1 MVDEFAP
8 DPMNTPDPVDED
20 RPSVPIHPPTV
31 LFAALVL
38 GYVIR
43 LFVGG
48 RMPLPR
54 AFAEGVGGALILVSL
69 GLVISAVSRFAE
81 EGETLKPDTPSR
93 SLLREGPYR
102 FSRNPIYLAMMLFG
116 TGFGVATS
124 NIWIILTT
132 LSFGVLL
139 HFLVIKPEENYLS
152 RRFGEEYDEYK
163 RIVRRWI

>member
-8 DPMNTPDPVDED
+8 DPMMTDPKDED
-20 RPSVPIHPPTV
+20 HPSVSIHPPTV

-43 LFVGG
+43 LFAGG
-48 RMPLPR
+48 RLPLPR

-69 GLVISAVSRFAE
+69 GIVISAVSRFAE
-81 EGETLKPDTPSR
+81 EGETLKPDAPSR

-116 TGFGVATS
+116 AGFGIATS
-124 NIWIILTT
+124 NIWIILAT
-132 LSFGVLL
+132 LSAGVMF

-152 RRFGEEYDEYK
+152 RRFGEEYDEY
-163 RIVRRWI
+163 RRNVRRWI